1 MTDIVS
7 LALAVTLAILAW
19 CCLIDRRLARA
30 CAVFILYSLLVSL
43 TWWLLGAPWLA
54 LAEALISALLTGMAL
69 MHALVG
75 KVSLHRLPAV
85 DDRLR
90 PRGQILSRGMA
101 TLCWPI
107 LVGLAIWFLLDGSR
121 MLSVSDLY
129 RQPLLPA
136 GLVIMTLG
144 LWAFSGHA
152 HLLRRLLAF
161 NVLGSG
167 IFLILAGLTGLRD
180 EAQVLIVTGLLVA
193 LAGSVLGATLI
204 RRLHAS
210 ERRLTL
216 APARDGGP

>member
-1 MTDIVS
+1 MPEIVS
-7 LALAVTLAILAW
+7 LALAGTLAC

-30 CAVFILYSLLVSL
+30 CAVFILYSLMMSA
-43 TWWLLGAPWLA
+43 TWWLLGARWLA

-69 MHALVG
+69 MHALAG
-75 KVSLHRLPAV
+75 KASLPRLPAV

-90 PRGQILSRGMA
+90 PRGQTLSRGLA
-101 TLCWPI
+101 SLCWPV

-121 MLSVSDLY
+121 MLSVRDFY

-144 LWAFSGHA
+144 LWAFAGHA

-161 NVLGSG
+161 NILGSG

-193 LAGSVLGATLI
+193 LVGTVLGATLI
-204 RRLHAS
+204 RRLHAV

-216 APARDGGP
+216 AQVRDGDP